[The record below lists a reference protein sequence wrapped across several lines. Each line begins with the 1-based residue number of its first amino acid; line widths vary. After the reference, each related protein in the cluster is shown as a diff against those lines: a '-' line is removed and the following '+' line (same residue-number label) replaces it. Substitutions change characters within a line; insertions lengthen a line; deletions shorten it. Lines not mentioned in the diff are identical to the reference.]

1 MAYVGYHLVQNNT
14 YVEDLYLHNNQIGV
28 GGAHYLSITLQ
39 HNKKLT
45 VLCLTNN
52 QIGNEGIQYLSDALE
67 DNETLNVVSLGKN
80 HITAE
85 GVYYLSNALQ
95 YNKTLT
101 TLYLSDNPFGNKGAL
116 YLSNVL
122 QSSTA
127 LTTLWINNNHIGIE
141 GAQYLSN
148 ALKTNTTLM
157 ILFLH
162 NNHIQSQGAQY
173 LSDALQNNKTLKK
186 LNLSDNEIG
195 NKGTQHLCNTFI
207 NKKEFKIM
215 ALNTKSTT
223 NTPNSI
229 KFLISGLASMGAT
242 LFVHPMDLVKNR
254 MQISGEGGGV
264 KEYRTSYHA
273 LTTIFRKEGF
283 RGIYSGLSAGLF
295 RQATYAT
302 TRLGIYQILLE
313 RFRDQDGRPPSI
325 FVNLLLGVVSGG
337 LGSLIGTPAEL
348 ALIRMTL
355 DGRLPMNER
364 RNYAHVFDALAR
376 ITREEGI
383 LKLWRG
389 AIPTVTRAMIVNAA
403 QMPSYSQAKQLIM
416 SMDLMQQ
423 GLPLHAVSSLIA
435 ALITTI
441 VSLPIDIVKTRYQ
454 NMKII
459 QGKPE
464 YTGILDVFQRI
475 FRQEGVLS
483 FWKGFTPY
491 FYRIGP
497 HTILSFIF
505 IEQLNI
511 QYQRRICKN
520 ESYMSTL

>member
-14 YVEDLYLHNNQIGV
+14 
-28 GGAHYLSITLQ
+28 
-39 HNKKLT
+39 KLT

-173 LSDALQNNKTLKK
+173 LSDALQNN
-186 LNLSDNEIG
+186 
-195 NKGTQHLCNTFI
+195 
-207 NKKEFKIM
+207 KEFKIM

>member
-1 MAYVGYHLVQNNT
+1 LPDSITSCTRNASFLCATRGIKSRTGRWSRIIPDSLPKPLDINERLDALINQNKHNVAASLFNKNLTCEDIAYVGYHLVQNNT
-14 YVEDLYLHNNQIGV
+14 
-28 GGAHYLSITLQ
+28 
-39 HNKKLT
+39 
-45 VLCLTNN
+45 
-52 QIGNEGIQYLSDALE
+52 
-67 DNETLNVVSLGKN
+67 
-80 HITAE
+80 
-85 GVYYLSNALQ
+85 
-95 YNKTLT
+95 TLT
-101 TLYLSDNPFGNKGAL
+101 TLNLSDNLFGNKGTL

-173 LSDALQNNKTLKK
+173 LSDALQNNK
-186 LNLSDNEIG
+186 
-195 NKGTQHLCNTFI
+195 
-207 NKKEFKIM
+207 EFKIM
-215 ALNTKSTT
+215 ALNTKPTT

-254 MQISGEGGGV
+254 MQISGEGGGI

-435 ALITTI
+435 ALVTTI